1 MIVEGKKNKHD
12 SLKKMDMNISYDT
25 RKLSLIPEF
34 KKIIIIKMISK
45 KRENNFSIQS
55 F

>member
-1 MIVEGKKNKHD
+1 MIVEEKKTEVFKN
-12 SLKKMDMNISYDT
+12 MDMNISYDT

-34 KKIIIIKMISK
+34 KKIIIIKMIIK
-45 KRENNFSIQS
+45 KRENKFSIQS